1 MLHHYID
8 FKEMKYL
15 LFLFA
20 IILISACNYSQ
31 TNKSDGSNVAESA
44 KISLAGTEWQCKIA
58 EGCINV
64 YEFKKDSSYKFYS
77 CEMEDSL
84 YGSYFFKQDTLILD
98 EKGSIY
104 DIPEDEHNAGRKKY
118 YAIIKDDKL
127 KHLKMYEWFNGKFEL
142 SNFKFDDSYSY
153 KKVN

>member
-1 MLHHYID
+1 
-8 FKEMKYL
+8 MKHL
-15 LFLFA
+15 FFLFI
-20 IILISACNYSQ
+20 IILLSACKHSQ
-31 TNKSDGSNVAESA
+31 TNKSDGSNMAEPA

-64 YEFKKDSSYKFYS
+64 YKFKNDSSYIFYS

-104 DIPEDEHNAGRKKY
+104 DMPDDEYKVTRKKY
-118 YAIIKDDKL
+118 YIVIKDDKL
-127 KHLKMYEWFNGKFEL
+127 KHVKMYEWFNGKFEL
-142 SNFKFDDSYSY
+142 SDFKFDDSYSY

>member
-1 MLHHYID
+1 M
-8 FKEMKYL
+8 
-15 LFLFA
+15 
-20 IILISACNYSQ
+20 
-31 TNKSDGSNVAESA
+31 AESV
-44 KISLAGTEWQCKIA
+44 KISLAGTKWQCKIA

-64 YEFKKDSSYKFYS
+64 YDFKNDSSYKFYS

-104 DIPEDEHNAGRKKY
+104 DTPNDENKMTRKKY
-118 YAIIKDDKL
+118 YIVIKDNKL
-127 KHLKMYEWFNGKFEL
+127 KHLKMYKWFNGKFEL

-153 KKVN
+153 RKVN

>member
-1 MLHHYID
+1 
-8 FKEMKYL
+8 MKYL
-15 LFLFA
+15 LFLFT
-20 IILISACNYSQ
+20 IFLVSACSYSQ
-31 TNKSDGSNVAESA
+31 TNKSDGFDVVESA
-44 KISLAGTEWQCKIA
+44 KISLTGTEWQCKIA

-64 YEFKKDSSYKFYS
+64 YEFKSDSSYKFYS

-104 DIPEDEHNAGRKKY
+104 DTPGDEHNMEKKRY
-118 YAIIKDDKL
+118 YVIIKDDKL

-142 SNFKFDDSYSY
+142 SNFMFDDSYSY